1 MKQVCRYAIFHAT
14 FMHTWANSRQYDD
27 GGELLYNGIA
37 LRHGTH
43 GVLSPE
49 ADLSI
54 AQPPDLS
61 TDQLW
66 FAWMLSTCSYGF
78 ITKNE
83 DRDIHPQLIRLLQ
96 QKRAAFEEVGV
107 DINTIQSR
115 TNI

>member
-1 MKQVCRYAIFHAT
+1 
-14 FMHTWANSRQYDD
+14 MHTWANSRQYDD